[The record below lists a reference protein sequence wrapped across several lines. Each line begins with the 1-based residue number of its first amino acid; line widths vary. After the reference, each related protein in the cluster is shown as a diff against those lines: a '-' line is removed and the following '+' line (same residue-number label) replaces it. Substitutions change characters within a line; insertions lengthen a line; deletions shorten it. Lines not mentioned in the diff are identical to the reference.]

1 MKIKPYV
8 GITGFMSRKE
18 AISSLAVWENL
29 GITNRLLAI
38 GVLVSWKTL
47 NGYSASNPNRYPDV
61 GEIREIFRKHP
72 HVLNLIHYNS
82 KYEDGLSDQLVEL
95 TEFGG
100 RKCHGLQLNIAW
112 PPAFELLKWREKFPK
127 LRLVLQISRE
137 VQEEIKGD
145 LRMLAARICEYGESI
160 TDVLID
166 PSQGRGEKINV
177 EKAQEALS
185 IIRDVCNEEAEMG
198 IGFGVAGGLHGG
210 NLRELKSLMR
220 EFPNLSIDAES
231 MLRDGRDNLDRG
243 LAKYYLQG
251 AGKVFQAT

>member
-8 GITGFMSRKE
+8 GITGFMNRKE

-47 NGYSASNPNRYPDV
+47 NGYSASNPKRYPDV
-61 GEIREIFRKHP
+61 GKIQEIFRKHP

-82 KYEDGLSDQLVEL
+82 KYEDGLGDQLIKL
-95 TEFGG
+95 TAFGG
-100 RKCHGLQLNIAW
+100 RRCHGLQLNITW
-112 PPAFELLKWREKFPK
+112 PSAFELLKWQEKFPK
-127 LRLVLQISRE
+127 LRLVLQISKKAQKE
-137 VQEEIKGD
+137 TNGD

-166 PSQGRGEKINV
+166 PSQGRGEKMRV
-177 EKAQEALS
+177 EKAQETLS
-185 IIRDVCNEEAEMG
+185 IIRDVCNEEAEMN
-198 IGFGVAGGLHGG
+198 IGLGVAGGLHGG
-210 NLRELKSLMR
+210 NLREFKSLKC

-231 MLRDGRDNLDRG
+231 LLRDGRDNLDRG

-251 AGKVFQAT
+251 AGKVFRGT